1 MKMCVCVWIGL
12 ENSILS
18 SCNVPTESP
27 PPPDV
32 PTQIPPSCVISGVL
46 PRADPRDVLVLKANR
61 PRCAITDL
69 PAGAVI
75 GTSSIRR
82 TAQIALRHPHLRV
95 QDMRGNVHT
104 RLRKLD
110 ANDSP
115 FDAIVIAAAGLLRL
129 DLGHRIT
136 QYLDSS
142 SGGMLYAVGQG
153 AIGMEARA
161 DDVEMRRVLESIVD
175 DRATLAC
182 TAERSLLRTLEGGCS
197 APLGV
202 EASWLPPQRGDD
214 TLHMKALVVSVD
226 GSESVE
232 AQMQVAGLQTAAQAE
247 RFGEDVAAE
256 LLRKGAGRIL
266 EAIQAKKMTRPIDLE
281 ER

>member
-1 MKMCVCVWIGL
+1 MRVWIGL
-12 ENSILS
+12 GISIFILMQYA
-18 SCNVPTESP
+18 PTESPP

-32 PTQIPPSCVISGVL
+32 PTQMPPSCVISGVL

-61 PRCAITDL
+61 PRCQITDL
-69 PAGAVI
+69 PAGAVV

-82 TAQIALRHPHLRV
+82 TAQVALRHPHLRV
-95 QDMRGNVHT
+95 QDLRGNVPT

-110 ANDSP
+110 ADDSP
-115 FDAIVIAAAGLLRL
+115 FDAIIIAAAGLLRL

-153 AIGMEARA
+153 AIGLEART
-161 DDVEMRRVLESIVD
+161 DDVEMRRLLESIVD
-175 DRATLAC
+175 RRATLAC

-202 EASWLPPQRGDD
+202 ETSWLPPPGDDD
-214 TLHMKALVVSVD
+214 TLQMKALVVSVD
-226 GSESVE
+226 GTESVGLE
-232 AQMQVAGLQTAAQAE
+232 MQVVGLRTAAQAE

-281 ER
+281 EK